1 MITASELHL
10 KQIEINNEIME
21 RAKKLNKF
29 HEPLFDGV
37 VNEEL
42 FLKGKPKIL
51 WILKEP
57 WEYPENGES
66 GGGWD
71 LVKDLLHEGWHS
83 NKGSYAIMAYI
94 SYSILNDFK
103 KYSNISY
110 VSEDPNVGNSMKYIS
125 YINVKKFPGST
136 SSNMNEI
143 SQYYL
148 EFKDI
153 LIQQIDLINPDIV
166 IGGNT
171 LHLFFDDLKL
181 KADNFNKET
190 WSAWWYK
197 NNNRF
202 YIHSYHPNQR
212 TITNEKYVD
221 DMVSVVKNNY

>member
-1 MITASELHL
+1 MITSDELHL
-10 KQIEINNEIME
+10 KQIEINNEITE
-21 RAKKLNKF
+21 RAQKLNKF

-42 FLKGKPKIL
+42 FLNGKPKIL

-57 WEYPENGES
+57 WEKLENGQS

-71 LVKDLLHEGWHS
+71 LVKKLLHEGWHS
-83 NKGSYAIMAYI
+83 NKGSYAIMAYV
-94 SYSILNDFK
+94 SYSILNGFK
-103 KYSNISY
+103 KYSDIPY
-110 VSEDPNVGNSMKYIS
+110 VSEDANVGNSMKYIS

-136 SSNMNEI
+136 TSNMDEI
-143 SQYYL
+143 SEYYL

-153 LIQQIDLINPDIV
+153 LVKQIDLINPDIV

-171 LHLFFDDLKL
+171 LQLFFDDLKL

-197 NNNRF
+197 NNNRL